1 MRSILS
7 AKANSGLAWR
17 GFAGKEEAIRMV
29 AMLVWR
35 GIAGFPRLHE
45 GHDEDIA
52 ALPLPNSRQGELSEA
67 LAGSEG
73 ARRGVTDVRH
83 DNVSD
88 VHSA

>member
-1 MRSILS
+1 MAHTAARY
-7 AKANSGLAWR
+7 WFR
-17 GFAGKEEAIRMV
+17 AGRTMPREEAIRMV

-52 ALPLPNSRQGELSEA
+52 ALPLPTSRQGDLSEA
-67 LAGSEG
+67 LAGSPVEG
-73 ARRGVTDVRH
+73 ARRTVTDVRH

-88 VHSA
+88 VHTA